1 MKPFFSD
8 NGHGD
13 ALVPPGSLLYSA
25 QYTPWLS
32 LQRATLVLA
41 RIRLLSGLFAVLTLL
56 WVLIDVAVFPRD
68 IWLELTSLRL
78 LVAMAFALLTQ
89 YPRRL
94 RAAGQAR
101 VALVLFVAIP
111 LVFFGAA
118 TPLTQ
123 NLPLAPLGQVVA
135 ATYAYLPFIVIACL
149 AIFPLTALEGLL
161 FTVPALGA
169 HLAVALIHP
178 NPGAWAQFSVAWLM
192 VLIALIAT
200 VSAMLQLQ
208 YMIALM
214 QRTSRD
220 PLTGAY
226 NRETGAELLDIQFH
240 IANRQ
245 GASLALA
252 FLDVDNFKSIND
264 LHGHEA
270 GDAVLRGLAR
280 ALSGTLR
287 AGDTLVRWGGEEF
300 LIILPNT
307 DCATAGHVL
316 ARLYERGLGQR
327 PDGQPLTASTGVS
340 ELGNDRAGTIRELI
354 EHADRRMYQAKRAGK
369 NRFIVCGNT
378 SAKDQLQT
386 DQ

>member
-1 MKPFFSD
+1 MKAFFSD
-8 NGHGD
+8 NGRGD
-13 ALVPPGSLLYSA
+13 ALTPSANLLHSA

-32 LQRATLVLA
+32 LQRATLILA
-41 RIRLLSGLFAVLTLL
+41 RIHLLSGLFALLTLL
-56 WVLIDVAVFPRD
+56 WVVIDVAVFPHD
-68 IWLELTSLRL
+68 VWLELTGLRL
-78 LVAMAFALLTQ
+78 LTAIAFALLTQ

-94 RAAGQAR
+94 RLAGQAR
-101 VALVLFVAIP
+101 AALALFVAIP
-111 LVFFGAA
+111 LVFFTAA

-123 NLPLAPLGQVVA
+123 NLALPPLGQVVA
-135 ATYAYLPFIVIACL
+135 ATYAYLPFIVVACL
-149 AIFPLTALEGLL
+149 AIFPLTALEGVL
-161 FTVPALGA
+161 FTLPTLCA
-169 HLAVALIHP
+169 HLGVALIYP
-178 NPGAWAQFSVAWLM
+178 DPGPWAQFSAAWLM

-245 GASLALA
+245 SAPLALA

-280 ALSGTLR
+280 ALCGTLR

-300 LIILPNT
+300 LIVLPNT
-307 DCATAGHVL
+307 DCVTARHVL

-340 ELGNDRAGTIRELI
+340 ELGNDRAGTIQELI

-369 NRFIVCGNT
+369 NRFIVCGNA
-378 SAKDQLQT
+378 SANQQLQANH
-386 DQ
+386 

>member
-1 MKPFFSD
+1 MKPFFGD
-8 NGHGD
+8 NSQDD
-13 ALVPPGSLLYSA
+13 ALVPLGNLLHTA

-32 LQRATLVLA
+32 FRRATLVLS

-56 WVLIDVAVFPRD
+56 WVLIDVIVFPRD
-68 IWLELTSLRL
+68 IWIELTGLRL
-78 LVAMAFALLTQ
+78 LVATAFALLTQ

-94 RAAGQAR
+94 RAVNQAR
-101 VALVLFVAIP
+101 IALALFVAIP
-111 LVFFGAA
+111 LVFFVAA

-123 NLPLAPLGQVVA
+123 NVALAPLGQVVA
-135 ATYAYLPFIVIACL
+135 ATYTFLPFIVVACL

-161 FTVPALGA
+161 FTIPTLAT
-169 HLAVALIHP
+169 HLAMALAYP
-178 NPGAWAQFSVAWLM
+178 NPGAWVQFSVAWLM
-192 VLIALIAT
+192 MLIALIAT
-200 VSAMLQLQ
+200 ISAMLQLQ

-220 PLTGAY
+220 PLTAAY

-245 GASLALA
+245 GTSLAVV

-270 GDAVLRGLAR
+270 GDAVLRNLAR

-307 DCATAGHVL
+307 DCATAHHVM

-327 PDGQPLTASTGVS
+327 PDGQPLTVSAGVS
-340 ELGNDRAGTIRELI
+340 ELGNDRADTIQALI

-369 NRFIVCGNT
+369 NRFIVCGNA
-378 SAKDQLQT
+378 SADNQLQAN
-386 DQ
+386 Q

>member
-1 MKPFFSD
+1 MKPFFGD
-8 NGHGD
+8 NGQGD
-13 ALVPPGSLLYSA
+13 ALVPPGNLLHTA
-25 QYTPWLS
+25 HYTPWLS
-32 LQRATLVLA
+32 FRRATLVLS

-56 WVLIDVAVFPRD
+56 WVLVDAAVFPRD
-68 IWLELTSLRL
+68 VWIELAGLRL
-78 LVAMAFALLTQ
+78 LAATAFTLLTQ

-101 VALVLFVAIP
+101 VALALFVAIP
-111 LVFFGAA
+111 LVFFVAA

-123 NLPLAPLGQVVA
+123 NLALAPPGQVVA
-135 ATYAYLPFIVIACL
+135 ATYAYIPFIVVTCL

-161 FTVPALGA
+161 FAGPTLGVHLGLAL
-169 HLAVALIHP
+169 VYP
-178 NPGAWAQFSVAWLM
+178 NPGAWAQFSIAWLM

-208 YMIALM
+208 HMIALM

-240 IANRQ
+240 IADRQ
-245 GASLALA
+245 GTPLALA
-252 FLDVDNFKSIND
+252 FLDIDNFKSIND
-264 LHGHEA
+264 QYGHDA
-270 GDAVLRGLAR
+270 GDAVLRNLAR
-280 ALSGTLR
+280 TLSGTLR

-307 DCATAGHVL
+307 DCATARHVM

-327 PDGQPLTASTGVS
+327 PDGQPLTVSTGVS
-340 ELGNDRAGTIRELI
+340 ELGNDRADTIQALI

-369 NRFIVCGNT
+369 NRFIVCGNAST
-378 SAKDQLQT
+378 EQQLQA